1 MTEIGRISSRLGEL
15 PEAYGAAM
23 SFDVTKDAGR
33 SARAT
38 HQEEGREAAL
48 EKLEEARDS
57 LSKTTFRMWDRHTE
71 TVRKAQELNK
81 AKLKKDAITRRNRQA
96 RERQT
101 ELLAKMALENAARSR
116 WLNAAARRRRDSE
129 AVF

>member
-1 MTEIGRISSRLGEL
+1 MSEISSISSRFGEL
-15 PEAYGAAM
+15 PEVYGTAM
-23 SFDVTKDAGR
+23 SFDITKDAGR
-33 SARAT
+33 SAMVT

-48 EKLEEARDS
+48 EKLEEAKDS

-71 TVRKAQELNK
+71 TVKKAQELNK
-81 AKLKKDAITRRNRQA
+81 AKLKKDAITRRSRQA

-116 WLNAAARRRRDSE
+116 WLNAAARRRRDLE

>member
-1 MTEIGRISSRLGEL
+1 MTEIGRTSNRLGEL
-15 PEAYGAAM
+15 PEAYGAATP
-23 SFDVTKDAGR
+23 FDVTKDAGR
-33 SARAT
+33 PARGT

-48 EKLEEARDS
+48 EKLEEAKDS
-57 LSKTTFRMWDRHTE
+57 LSRTTFRMWDRHTE
-71 TVRKAQELNK
+71 TVKKAQELNK
-81 AKLKKDAITRRNRQA
+81 AKLKKDALARRSRQA